1 MVMVCCYTKSV
12 FLYQMEKAGYFFHTS
27 GPVCEHCLSV
37 PADSETLT
45 AQVLNKAGF
54 MHGHPFSKNHKI
66 SEETN
71 KNFMAHLTANFTE
84 MLLHIQV
91 ILILN
96 GTGDRMSK
104 VQLSYH

>member
-1 MVMVCCYTKSV
+1 
-12 FLYQMEKAGYFFHTS
+12 
-27 GPVCEHCLSV
+27 
-37 PADSETLT
+37 
-45 AQVLNKAGF
+45 
-54 MHGHPFSKNHKI
+54 MHGVPFSKNHKI

-84 MLLHIQV
+84 MLLHVQV

>member
-1 MVMVCCYTKSV
+1 
-12 FLYQMEKAGYFFHTS
+12 MEKAGYFFHTS

-54 MHGHPFSKNHKI
+54 MHGVPFSKNHKI

-84 MLLHIQV
+84 MLLHVQV